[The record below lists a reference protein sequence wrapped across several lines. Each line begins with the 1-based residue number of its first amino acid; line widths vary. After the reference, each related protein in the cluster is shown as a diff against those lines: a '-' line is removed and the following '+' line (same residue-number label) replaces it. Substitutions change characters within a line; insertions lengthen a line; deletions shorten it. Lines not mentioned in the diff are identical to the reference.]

1 MDAGWRKLSLLL
13 GTVPITL
20 LDVKFQDFTEI
31 FKCDSYAETLASAA
45 TAAAAAVAAVKMSSA
60 AIEVVTGA
68 TEGQYDS
75 VIVVINCDGAGYRSQ
90 GL

>member
-1 MDAGWRKLSLLL
+1 M
-13 GTVPITL
+13 
-20 LDVKFQDFTEI
+20 
-31 FKCDSYAETLASAA
+31 LASAA
-45 TAAAAAVAAVKMSSA
+45 TAAAAAVAAVKVLLA

-75 VIVVINCDGAGYRSQ
+75 VIIVINCDEAGYRSQ

>member
-1 MDAGWRKLSLLL
+1 M
-13 GTVPITL
+13 
-20 LDVKFQDFTEI
+20 
-31 FKCDSYAETLASAA
+31 LASAV
-45 TAAAAAVAAVKMSSA
+45 TAAAAAVAAVKLSSA